1 MAEEPNSL
9 QDLSRR
15 LDAVRQKNTPKPRRN
30 ASGGMVGLAYRLT
43 IEIIA
48 AIGVSGFIG
57 WWIDKV
63 FDSKPV
69 GLLIMLFLGVAA
81 GLMNAIRTVH
91 SLKEFQAMNGGGDAA
106 GSQLGRDKEE

>member
-1 MAEEPNSL
+1 MAEEPDSL

-15 LDAVRQKNTPKPRRN
+15 LEAVRQKNTPKPRRN

-63 FDSKPV
+63 LETKPV
-69 GLLIMLFLGVAA
+69 ALLIMLFLGVAA
-81 GLMNAIRTVH
+81 GIANAIRTVNT
-91 SLKEFQAMNGGGDAA
+91 LKQSGAMDGGGDAA
-106 GSQLGRDKEE
+106 GS

>member
-1 MAEEPNSL
+1 MAEEPDSL

-15 LDAVRQKNTPKPRRN
+15 LDAVRQKNTPEPRRN

-43 IEIIA
+43 IEMIA

-63 FDSKPV
+63 FDTKPLFMI
-69 GLLIMLFLGVAA
+69 LLLFLGMAA
-81 GLMNAIRTVH
+81 GVMNAVRTAGTL
-91 SLKEFQAMNGGGDAA
+91 SQAAQDAEIKQDEQD
-106 GSQLGRDKEE
+106 SSSRDD